1 MLNQKS
7 KGAFGGSGEKT
18 EDFSDEWAGM
28 EGSSGTAVPQMAPPQ
43 TPPMPAQPQTP
54 PAMPAQPQAPPP
66 AAPQPQAPPP
76 AAPQPQTPPP
86 AAPQPEAPPAAV
98 PQAPTVLTITVP
110 EGVMAGQ
117 QIQIKAPNGQLVNVK
132 VPEGCGP
139 GSQFKIQI

>member
-28 EGSSGTAVPQMAPPQ
+28 EGAAAPPM
-43 TPPMPAQPQTP
+43 TPAQ
-54 PAMPAQPQAPPP
+54 
-66 AAPQPQAPPP
+66 
-76 AAPQPQTPPP
+76 
-86 AAPQPEAPPAAV
+86 APPAAAPPPQPEV
-98 PQAPTVLTITVP
+98 PPAAAPAAPTVLTITVP

-117 QIQIKAPNGQLVNVK
+117 QIQIKAPTGQLVNVK